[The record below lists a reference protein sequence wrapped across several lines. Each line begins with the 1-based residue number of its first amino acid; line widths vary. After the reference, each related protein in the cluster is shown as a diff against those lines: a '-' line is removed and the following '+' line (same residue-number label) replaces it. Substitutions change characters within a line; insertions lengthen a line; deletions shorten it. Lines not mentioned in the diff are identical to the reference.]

1 MAHTETMLE
10 SKEIFNGRVIRVTVD
25 KVQLED
31 GTTSTREIVHHHG
44 GACIL
49 PVDADGSV
57 TMVRQFRYAFGEEI
71 WELPAGKLEADED
84 PFEAAKREL
93 SEECGLTADNF
104 IDLGVVYATVG
115 YDSEKIYLWAATGL
129 HSTAQHLDAGEF
141 LDVVKMPFD
150 EALGLVMD
158 GTIKDSKTQ
167 VALLKY
173 AQLRAK
179 AQMSVEILDNGTRVL
194 TAPGATFGTDALL
207 LARFA
212 QPRRNERALDL
223 CSGCG
228 IVSLVWHDAGHRG
241 PCTALEIDPAA
252 SALCAAALAENADAA
267 HIAPVC
273 GDLRQLCTAGPEQ
286 GQYDFAACNPP
297 YFTAGPRSPDPRR
310 AEARHTGSCTTADA
324 VDCARRALRDGGR
337 FLLCQR
343 PEQLAEI
350 LAALRAARLE
360 PKRLAFV
367 KNRPDAA
374 PWLFLVEAQ
383 KGRKTGLRVEP
394 DILIQSGAALYG
406 PTTL

>member
-1 MAHTETMLE
+1 M
-10 SKEIFNGRVIRVTVD
+10 G
-25 KVQLED
+25 
-31 GTTSTREIVHHHG
+31 
-44 GACIL
+44 
-49 PVDADGSV
+49 
-57 TMVRQFRYAFGEEI
+57 
-71 WELPAGKLEADED
+71 
-84 PFEAAKREL
+84 
-93 SEECGLTADNF
+93 
-104 IDLGVVYATVG
+104 
-115 YDSEKIYLWAATGL
+115 
-129 HSTAQHLDAGEF
+129 
-141 LDVVKMPFD
+141 
-150 EALGLVMD
+150 
-158 GTIKDSKTQ
+158 
-167 VALLKY
+167 
-173 AQLRAK
+173 
-179 AQMSVEILDNGTRVL
+179 VEILDNGTRVL

-207 LARFA
+207 LARFCEPKRA
-212 QPRRNERALDL
+212 QKAADL

-228 IVSLVWHDAGHRG
+228 IVALEWHDRGHRG

>member
-1 MAHTETMLE
+1 M
-10 SKEIFNGRVIRVTVD
+10 G
-25 KVQLED
+25 
-31 GTTSTREIVHHHG
+31 
-44 GACIL
+44 
-49 PVDADGSV
+49 
-57 TMVRQFRYAFGEEI
+57 
-71 WELPAGKLEADED
+71 
-84 PFEAAKREL
+84 
-93 SEECGLTADNF
+93 
-104 IDLGVVYATVG
+104 
-115 YDSEKIYLWAATGL
+115 
-129 HSTAQHLDAGEF
+129 
-141 LDVVKMPFD
+141 
-150 EALGLVMD
+150 
-158 GTIKDSKTQ
+158 
-167 VALLKY
+167 
-173 AQLRAK
+173 
-179 AQMSVEILDNGTRVL
+179 VEILDHGTRVL

-267 HIAPVC
+267 HIVPVC

-324 VDCARRALRDGGR
+324 
-337 FLLCQR
+337 
-343 PEQLAEI
+343 
-350 LAALRAARLE
+350 
-360 PKRLAFV
+360 
-367 KNRPDAA
+367 A